1 MRNIYK
7 HFAIMM
13 TILICVSLVS
23 ATMASGYDN
32 TTNGEADIKSTIESY
47 FDLQYEILSKLDIEE
62 RKQVAWR
69 KKGTASAAE

>member
-32 TTNGEADIKSTIESY
+32 TTNGEADIKAQLKVISICNMRFCQS
-47 FDLQYEILSKLDIEE
+47 
-62 RKQVAWR
+62 
-69 KKGTASAAE
+69 

>member
-47 FDLQYEILSKLDIEE
+47 CNMRFCQS
-62 RKQVAWR
+62 
-69 KKGTASAAE
+69 